1 MVSRTSDHECIL
13 PFLCRPVLLQHARVL
28 PLLLALARLSTEC
41 RVRPIAALCPF
52 VGLQRTRPPGCL
64 LCLNRTRVVGRD
76 LSDGLAVKHLPDL
89 QHAQPS
95 AYAGS
100 SSGAGFRSSSMSTRV
115 FSL

>member
-1 MVSRTSDHECIL
+1 MHPPFSLQARASATCPGPTFASCPRAPLNRVSRQAHS
-13 PFLCRPVLLQHARVL
+13 RPLG
-28 PLLLALARLSTEC
+28 S
-41 RVRPIAALCPF
+41 PF

-100 SSGAGFRSSSMSTRV
+100 SSGAGFLSSSMSTRV